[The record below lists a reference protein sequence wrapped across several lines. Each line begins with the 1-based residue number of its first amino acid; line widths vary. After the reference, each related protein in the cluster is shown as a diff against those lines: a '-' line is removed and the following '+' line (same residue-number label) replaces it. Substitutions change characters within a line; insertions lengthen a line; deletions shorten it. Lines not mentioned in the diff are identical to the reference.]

1 MQHVPTFS
9 RCLCIFFF
17 AVSLSLNTYTVGC
30 RLSPHTHTLWA
41 AGGLVTTHWF
51 PPRLQKN
58 LKILSFTTSLISQ
71 PARPQSSR
79 VSSKAFSLSLSLSS
93 VCLPPP
99 LSLSHLSLSLDSF
112 FCLPLF
118 ILPPSPCHF
127 SILCLALIS
136 RLDFLIHEGFR
147 FALLSAVSACRGD
160 SLCSNG
166 SILSVWQTSGIT
178 CHFIKWLL
186 VRSSNTEAVWIEL
199 EIYSMSLLLLLLFF
213 FGELIWRIT
222 FLFLRKLCS
231 VERFRPARG
240 LDDWKILNSE
250 ATKYWNCVGAD
261 AGVEIT
267 AFNKWEKKKIHIF
280 FRKTYERFNLIV
292 IMQHTKNTKNMIYI
306 NERINNLI
314 IKINYFHSGGWA
326 QESLSL
332 SSFKVPKRQTG
343 ILSAKARFI
352 FSSFTANLH
361 LLFCCSI
368 HTQTGRVYLS
378 FFFFFFG

>member
-1 MQHVPTFS
+1 M
-9 RCLCIFFF
+9 CLHFPDVSAFFF
-17 AVSLSLNTYTVGC
+17 FCCLSVAEHLYSGMQALPSHSHSVG
-30 RLSPHTHTLWA
+30 
-41 AGGLVTTHWF
+41 GGWSCYDALI
-51 PPRLQKN
+51 PPSTEK
-58 LKILSFTTSLISQ
+58 KILKSSHSQ
-71 PARPQSSR
+71 RAWSVSR
-79 VSSKAFSLSLSLSS
+79 RGHRAAEFPLKLSLSLSLCHLSAS
-93 VCLPPP
+93 PPP

-213 FGELIWRIT
+213 GELIWRIT
-222 FLFLRKLCS
+222 FLFLRKLRS

-250 ATKYWNCVGAD
+250 ATKYSNCVGAD

-267 AFNKWEKKKIHIF
+267 AFNKWEKKKNPYF
-280 FRKTYERFNLIV
+280 F
-292 IMQHTKNTKNMIYI
+292 
-306 NERINNLI
+306 
-314 IKINYFHSGGWA
+314 
-326 QESLSL
+326 
-332 SSFKVPKRQTG
+332 
-343 ILSAKARFI
+343 
-352 FSSFTANLH
+352 
-361 LLFCCSI
+361 
-368 HTQTGRVYLS
+368 
-378 FFFFFFG
+378 